1 MHPNTRRL
9 KMKARTLVSIL
20 ILVLAV
26 LMITIFPWSSAQ
38 SEDYDNNR
46 PKGEVIFKLGQ
57 EDKSEYDFTAR
68 SFKDNPEYTCH
79 VGVDCSTETFPPG
92 MYRLFPGYV
101 NRDVKCV
108 TIIFDLKRHYKELV
122 LRLAR
127 SGSETTVVVID
138 GTQTYHVTGEMLGSR
153 EGNIFGVY
161 NLSLGSFDKGTHTIV
176 ITVADDGI
184 GNGTYGWDALAL
196 IAK

>member
-1 MHPNTRRL
+1 
-9 KMKARTLVSIL
+9 MKNRTLGPFI

-26 LMITIFPWSSAQ
+26 LMITILPWSSAQ
-38 SEDYDNNR
+38 SDVYDTNR
-46 PKGEVIFKLGQ
+46 PMGKVIFELGQ
-57 EDKSEYDFTAR
+57 EAKSEYDFTAR

-79 VGVDCSTETFPPG
+79 VGVDCSTETFHPG
-92 MYRLFPGYV
+92 MYVLFPGYV
-101 NRDVKCV
+101 NRDVKRV

-138 GTQTYHVTGEMLGSR
+138 GTQTYHVTGEVIGSK
-153 EGNIFGVY
+153 EGSIFGVY
-161 NLSLGSFDKGTHTIV
+161 NLSLGSFDKGAHTIV
-176 ITVADDGI
+176 MTVADDGI